1 MPQIKSAWLLPT
13 DEVYHLGNMSHSEVI
28 IKFIS
33 GLAKQDVALANYC
46 LQRWKH
52 FRSQAKYTDLQLIDA
67 IEDYAI
73 LCLRWIKIG
82 NAYNYNNNAT
92 ITIADY
98 DGNANKIAHYQNIS
112 YQVNIIPISVHYYE
126 LLGQRDYDKLN
137 IAEIIN
143 SGNYDEGLFK

>member
-13 DEVYHLGNMSHSEVI
+13 DETLYLGNMSHSEVI

-33 GLAKQDVALANYC
+33 GLKKQDVILTNYC
-46 LQRWKH
+46 LQRWKQ
-52 FRSQAKYTDLQLIDA
+52 FRSQERYTNVELRDA

-92 ITIADY
+92 VTIADY
-98 DGNANKIAHYQNIS
+98 DGNAHKIAYYQNIS

-126 LLGQRDYDKLN
+126 LLGQRDYDKMN
-137 IAEIIN
+137 VAEIIA
-143 SGNYDEGLFK
+143 SGSCDENLLK